1 MSSTVEGAPSVRAST
16 ADGPPLVELDAP
28 AAVLLV
34 ELSSR
39 TVVHANDVAEQLGP
53 GVGLPAAVDAWADAA
68 DLRDLDGAEL
78 SETAHP
84 LSLLAAGMPV
94 SGQAVTAA
102 RISRLGRRREPL
114 WVVGLPLTG
123 EHLAGFGLVVFLP
136 LRRREQADDVV
147 RALGAEVAGAG
158 TTAVAALG
166 AQDGEDGGD
175 GGAPAVDE
183 AQVRLRER
191 ALVATGVTFTIADAQ
206 DPTHPLLWVNPAFTT
221 VTGYTFEESVGH
233 NCRFLQG
240 PDTDPATRELMRDG
254 LLAGEPV
261 TTTIL
266 NYRKDGSAFW
276 NLVAINPVHD
286 DAGTLT
292 HFVGIQSDVTARV
305 TADAERDR
313 ALAAEQ
319 AARADAVRARERL
332 GLLASASARLAS
344 TLDVRSSLE
353 SLLALAVPA
362 LADWAL
368 VTTFDE
374 AGGFAQVLGLHRYGR
389 HDEVDELTRR
399 VRTGLTPRAPM
410 FEHLHGGR
418 ARRVDGYARSA
429 ERRGYAT
436 DDRLLATSERL
447 GVESVMFVPLP
458 GRRFVLGSLVL
469 ARGEDREPFTDGDLA
484 VAEDL
489 GRRAGLTLDN
499 ARLYEAE
506 HHIAETLQRSLLP
519 DLPAVDGLRI
529 VGRYRAG
536 AELAEVGGD
545 FYDVVPLTDGS
556 VGVCVGDVVGHD
568 LAAAAAM
575 GHLRGLLRA
584 CAWDAADDGRDPADV
599 VARVDRMVQGLH
611 TVPMATLVYATLR
624 RARGGSWRLDWSSAG
639 HPPMLLRRPDGA
651 VEVLDDANGLLL
663 GVEHGDRDCATV
675 EVPPGSLLLAYT
687 DGLVERRD
695 DDIMRGLERARRVLA
710 AARPDEPER
719 LCDQLLAE
727 NPTDDDTAVLAI
739 HVG

>member
-1 MSSTVEGAPSVRAST
+1 MSSTVEGAPSVRVST

-34 ELSSR
+34 ELASR
-39 TVVHANDVAEQLGP
+39 TVVHANDVAEQLAP
-53 GVGLPAAVDAWADAA
+53 GVGLPAAVDDWATAA

-78 SETAHP
+78 TDTAHP
-84 LSLLAAGMPV
+84 LSQLAEGRPV

-102 RISRLGRRREPL
+102 RLSRLGRRRAPL

-123 EHLAGFGLVVFLP
+123 DHLAGFGLVVFLP
-136 LRRREQADDVV
+136 LRRREQADDVA
-147 RALGAEVAGAG
+147 RALGSEVSGSG
-158 TTAVAALG
+158 SPAVAALG
-166 AQDGEDGGD
+166 AED

-206 DPTHPLLWVNPAFTT
+206 APEHPLLWVNPAFTT
-221 VTGYTFEESVGH
+221 VTGYTFEESVGR

-240 PDTDPATRELMRDG
+240 PDTDQATRALMRDA
-254 LLAGEPV
+254 LVAGEPV

-286 DAGTLT
+286 DSGRLT

-332 GLLASASARLAS
+332 TLLAGASAQLAT
-344 TLDVRSSLE
+344 TLDVRSSLD
-353 SLLALAVPA
+353 SVLALAVPA

-368 VTTFDE
+368 VVSFDE
-374 AGGFAQVLGLHRYGR
+374 AGGFAEVLGRHREGR
-389 HDEVDELTRR
+389 SEDVDELTRR
-399 VRTGLTPRAPM
+399 LRTGLTSRAPM
-410 FEHLHGGR
+410 FEHLRGGR
-418 ARRVDGYARSA
+418 ARRVEGYLGSP
-429 ERRGYAT
+429 ERAGYAT
-436 DDRLLATSERL
+436 DPALLAASENL
-447 GVESVMFVPLP
+447 GLDSVMFVPLP

-469 ARGEDREPFTDGDLA
+469 ARGPRREPFTDGDLA

-519 DLPAVDGLRI
+519 DLPDVEGLRI

-556 VGVCVGDVVGHD
+556 VGICVGDVVGHD

-611 TVPMATLVYATLR
+611 TVPMATLVYATLGR
-624 RARGGSWRLDWSSAG
+624 RDDGCWRLDWSSAG
-639 HPPMLLRRPDGA
+639 HPPMLLRRPDG
-651 VEVLDDANGLLL
+651 EVVTLDEANGLLL
-663 GVEHGDRDCATV
+663 GVESTDRDCSSV
-675 EVPPGSLLLAYT
+675 DVPAGSLLLAYT
-687 DGLVERRD
+687 DGLVERRG
-695 DDIMRGLERARRVLA
+695 DDIARGLERVRGVLA
-710 AARPDEPER
+710 DARPDEPEH

>member
-1 MSSTVEGAPSVRAST
+1 MSSTVEGAPTVRVST
-16 ADGPPLVELDAP
+16 AGGPPLVELDAP

-34 ELSSR
+34 ELASR

-84 LSLLAAGMPV
+84 LSLLAAGQPV

-102 RISRLGRRREPL
+102 RLSRLGRRRAPL

-136 LRRREQADDVV
+136 LRRRDQADDVA
-147 RALGAEVAGAG
+147 RALGTGVAGTGAA
-158 TTAVAALG
+158 AVAALG
-166 AQDGEDGGD
+166 TED

-206 DPTHPLLWVNPAFTT
+206 DPQHPLLWVNPAFTT

-240 PDTDPATRELMRDG
+240 PDTDAGTRALIRDA
-254 LLAGEPV
+254 LAAGEPL

-332 GLLASASARLAS
+332 ALLASASARLAS

-353 SLLALAVPA
+353 SLLALTVPA

-374 AGGFAQVLGLHRYGR
+374 AGGFAQVVARHRYGR
-389 HDEVDELTRR
+389 HDEVEELTRR
-399 VRTGLTPRAPM
+399 VRTGLTSRAPM
-410 FEHLHGGR
+410 FEHLHGAR
-418 ARRVDGYARSA
+418 ARRVDGYARSP
-429 ERRGYAT
+429 ERAGYAT
-436 DDRLLATSERL
+436 DPRLLATSERL

-469 ARGEDREPFTDGDLA
+469 ARGADREGFTDGDLA

-519 DLPAVDGLRI
+519 DLPAVEGLRV

-584 CAWDAADDGRDPADV
+584 CAWDAADAGRDAADV

-611 TVPMATLVYATLR
+611 TVPMATLVYATLG
-624 RARGGSWRLDWSSAG
+624 RGAAGAWRLDWSSAG
-639 HPPMLLRRPDGA
+639 HPPMLLRRPDGT
-651 VEVLDDANGLLL
+651 VDTLDAANGLLL
-663 GVEHGDRDCATV
+663 GVEDSARECSTV
-675 EVPPGSLLLAYT
+675 EVQPGSLLLAYT

-695 DDIMRGLERARRVLA
+695 DDIMRGLDRVRRVLA